1 MDIPLL
7 NREDVEK
14 EGGDIGISIRDEIIE
29 LLKSKGY
36 RYECAEDETDE
47 TDEIHDFFIKDDQLV
62 QVIINDEIPKEILE
76 HIAEEWRLKK

>member
-14 EGGDIGISIRDEIIE
+14 EGEVVSIRDEIIDF
-29 LLKSKGY
+29 LKSKGY
-36 RYECAEDETDE
+36 KYECAEDE

-62 QVIINDEIPKEILE
+62 QVIINDEMPKDILKQ
-76 HIAEEWRLKK
+76 ITEEWRLKK